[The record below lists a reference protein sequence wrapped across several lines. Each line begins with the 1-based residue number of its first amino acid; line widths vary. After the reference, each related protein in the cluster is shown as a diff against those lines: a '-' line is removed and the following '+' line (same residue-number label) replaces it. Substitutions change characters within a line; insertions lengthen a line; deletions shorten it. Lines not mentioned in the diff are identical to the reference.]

1 MFQSTT
7 GGAAGAAANAGKGL
21 TNFIAGT
28 KEATDAVEG
37 LNRAVSLADANVGKI
52 LGNLGKALASP
63 GTVLQD
69 TAKLQD
75 LSYKLARE
83 SMGNAHAIGDALTAT
98 MAEAT
103 YMTAEFGVSLD
114 DNLNLMK
121 QINEAM
127 QVNTLLTS
135 EQVTSMQVLAKN
147 AGVTSAEIVT
157 ITEGFATMGQ
167 GTDYAIEKIG
177 EMQEMARSYG
187 INVGQFM
194 KGIGQNIKM
203 LSSYNFKDGIE
214 GFSRMVA
221 KAQALRMDVSKTF
234 SMAEGLLEP
243 EKAIE
248 TAAGFQMLGGAV
260 GDLGD
265 PFKLLHMAQTDAE
278 GLQDSII
285 DMAESAAVFN
295 EKTGEFDIPVTEM
308 YRLREAAKLTGMD
321 YQTLTET
328 AIKSAERTKKLDMIG
343 GMGYD
348 EETAELI
355 ANMGEIKGGRVQ
367 IAMRAEDG
375 EGIEMV
381 DAANLTTDQ
390 LKQLAEQQ
398 NKENMSQEE
407 IARGQLSAL
416 ETLKG
421 AVDGSKAMT
430 VVLGT
435 KTQGVTDALDSAK
448 AYGQTLN
455 NELDKI
461 FSPENVADYGSS
473 LTAAI
478 KAGFENEDLNK
489 AFTQSTG
496 RMVGELVAGFENAP
510 TLMKQKLEEDNVFKD
525 MNFNEAIGNLMG
537 QIGAGI
543 NGLTTNMAQGI
554 IDTIASSLGLSD
566 AQKKILENEFKTVE
580 NTMDSFMT
588 VMNNVATYLVG
599 LGVDSLDDWIAGDPG
614 TGPGT
619 APPADDFIWRPGEP
633 VQHFNEDDL
642 LIGGTDLMGEQQNR
656 GYTDPNME
664 GLSNL
669 GNTLTSFVSSNLKQN
684 STETISTD
692 YDQMVSRAV
701 AIAQEKLTLPVTPET
716 TNSFDKISEMG
727 RMIESAITNNTNNK
741 VGGDVNLNVGG
752 KIDLS
757 VDGRNLPQNISS
769 EQLANEIVNNPNFT
783 SKLMAIFTDK
793 NNTYSV

>member
-1 MFQSTT
+1 MFQTT
-7 GGAAGAAANAGKGL
+7 PGSAAADAGKNLAG
-21 TNFIAGT
+21 FIAGT
-28 KEATDAVEG
+28 EKATDAVEG

-52 LGNLGKALASP
+52 LVNLGKALASP
-63 GTVLQD
+63 GTVLQE

-83 SMGNAHAIGDALTAT
+83 SMGNAHAVGDALNAT

-103 YMTAEFGVSLD
+103 YMTAEFGITLD

-121 QINEAM
+121 QINEVM

-135 EQVTSMQVLAKN
+135 EQITGMQVLAKN
-147 AGVTSAEIVT
+147 AGVTSAEIAT

-177 EMQEMARSYG
+177 EMQDMARSYG
-187 INVGQFM
+187 INVSQFM

-203 LSSYNFKDGIE
+203 LSSYNFKDGVE

-221 KAQALRMDVSKTF
+221 KAQALRIDVGKTF

-265 PFKLLHMAQTDAE
+265 PFKLLHMAQTDME
-278 GLQDSII
+278 GLQDSIVG
-285 DMAESAAVFN
+285 MAEGAAVFN

-321 YQTLTET
+321 YQTLAET

-348 EETAELI
+348 EETADLI

-367 IAMRAEDG
+367 IAMKTED
-375 EGIEMV
+375 ENNQEIIEMV
-381 DAANLTTDQ
+381 DAANLTSTQ
-390 LKQLAEQQ
+390 LEQLAKQQ
-398 NKENMSQEE
+398 NKENMSQED
-407 IARGQLSAL
+407 IARSQLSAL
-416 ETLKG
+416 ETLKS

-430 VVLGT
+430 VVMGT
-435 KTQGVTDALDSAK
+435 KTQGITDALDSAK

-455 NELDKI
+455 DELDKV

-473 LTAAI
+473 LTAAV

-496 RMVGELVAGFENAP
+496 RMVGELLAGFENAP
-510 TLMKQKLEEDNVFKD
+510 TLMKQKLEEENVFKD
-525 MNFNEAIGNLMG
+525 MNFNEAIGELMG

-543 NGLTTNMAQGI
+543 NGLTENMAQGI
-554 IDTIASSLGLSD
+554 IDTIATSLGLSD
-566 AQKKILENEFKTVE
+566 AQKTVLENEFKTVE
-580 NTMDSFMT
+580 TTMDSFMT
-588 VMNNVATYLVG
+588 VMNNVATFLVG
-599 LGVDSLDDWIAGDPG
+599 LGVDSLDDWIAGSPG
-614 TGPGT
+614 TNPGT

-656 GYTDPNME
+656 GYTDPNMG

-669 GNTLTSFVSSNLKQN
+669 SNTLTSFVSSNLGQN
-684 STETISTD
+684 ETESIDVDYNQTIGRVLD
-692 YDQMVSRAV
+692 
-701 AIAQEKLTLPVTPET
+701 IAQQKLETPVIPET
-716 TNSFDKISEMG
+716 TNSFEKINEIGKMVETV
-727 RMIESAITNNTNNK
+727 MTNNTNNG
-741 VGGDVNLNVGG
+741 VNGDLNLNVGG

-769 EQLANEIVNNPNFT
+769 EQLSNEIVNNPGFT

>member
-1 MFQSTT
+1 MFQTSNPSSGT
-7 GGAAGAAANAGKGL
+7 AGQFA
-21 TNFIAGT
+21 NFIAGT
-28 KEATDAVEG
+28 NDSKDAVEG
-37 LNRAVSLADANVGKI
+37 LNRAVSLADANIGKV
-52 LGNLGKALASP
+52 LSNLGKALASP
-63 GTVLQD
+63 GAVLQD

-103 YMTAEFGVSLD
+103 YMTAEFGISLD

-127 QVNTLLTS
+127 KVNTLLTS

-194 KGIGQNIKM
+194 KGIGQNIKV
-203 LSSYNFKDGIE
+203 LSSYNFKDGVE

-221 KAQALRMDVSKTF
+221 KAQALRIDVSKTF
-234 SMAEGLLEP
+234 SLAEGLLEP

-265 PFKLLHMAQTDAE
+265 PFKLLQMAQTDAE
-278 GLQDSII
+278 GLQDAIV
-285 DMAESAAVFN
+285 DMAEGAAVFN

-308 YRLREAAKLTGMD
+308 YRLREAAKLTGID

-375 EGIEMV
+375 EGVEMV

-398 NKENMSQEE
+398 NKENMSQED
-407 IARGQLSAL
+407 IARSQLSAL

-435 KTQGVTDALDSAK
+435 KTKGITDALDSAK
-448 AYGQTLN
+448 TYGQTLN
-455 NELDKI
+455 EELDKV
-461 FSPENVADYGSS
+461 FSPENIADYGSS
-473 LTAAI
+473 LTNAI
-478 KAGFENEDLNK
+478 AAGFDNTDLNDMFK
-489 AFTQSTG
+489 QTTG
-496 RMVGELVAGFENAP
+496 NMVGQLIAGFENAP
-510 TLMKQKLEEDNVFKD
+510 ELLKQKLEDDNVYKD
-525 MNFNEAIGNLMG
+525 IDFTDAIGNLMG
-537 QIGAGI
+537 SIGAGI
-543 NGLTTNMAQGI
+543 NGVTAGMKDELAAG
-554 IDTIASSLGLSD
+554 IASAIGVPLSAVTASFD
-566 AQKKILENEFKTVE
+566 TAGGAIEDFGAIL
-580 NTMDSFMT
+580 
-588 VMNNVATYLVG
+588 NVFAGTAVARAGAT
-599 LGVDSLDDWIAGDPG
+599 LDEWIAGDPG
-614 TGPGT
+614 TNPGT
-619 APPADDFIWRPGEP
+619 SLPAAPGASDFIWRPGEP
-633 VQHFNEDDL
+633 IQKFREDDI
-642 LIGGTDLMGEQQNR
+642 LIGGTNLMGEDNTNE
-656 GYTDPNME
+656 YNDPSIDA
-664 GLSNL
+664 LSNL
-669 GNTLTSFVSSNLKQN
+669 GNTLSNVVTSNLNQQ
-684 STETISTD
+684 TEIPD
-692 YDQMVSRAV
+692 YDMMLNRVIS
-701 AIAQEKLTLPVTPET
+701 IAEKRIETPITPET
-716 TNSFDKISEMG
+716 TNPFEKIDEIG
-727 RMIESAITNNTNNK
+727 RMIGSVITNNTNNP
-741 VGGDVNLNVGG
+741 VNGDVKLNVEG

-783 SKLMAIFTDK
+783 SKLMSIFTDK

>member
-1 MFQSTT
+1 MFQTTPGST
-7 GGAAGAAANAGKGL
+7 AANAGKNL

-63 GTVLQD
+63 GTVLQE

-83 SMGNAHAIGDALTAT
+83 SMGNAHAIGDALNST

-121 QINEAM
+121 QINEVM

-135 EQVTSMQVLAKN
+135 EQITGMQVLAKN

-285 DMAESAAVFN
+285 DMAESATVFN

-348 EETAELI
+348 EETADLI

-367 IAMRAEDG
+367 IAMKAEDDNG
-375 EGIEMV
+375 QEIIKMV
-381 DAANLTTDQ
+381 DAANLTSTQ
-390 LKQLAEQQ
+390 LEQLAKQQ
-398 NKENMSQEE
+398 NKENMSQED

-430 VVLGT
+430 VVMGT
-435 KTQGVTDALDSAK
+435 KTKGVTDALDSAK

-455 NELDKI
+455 EELDKV
-461 FSPENVADYGSS
+461 FSPENISDYGSS

-496 RMVGELVAGFENAP
+496 RMVGELISSFENAP

-543 NGLTTNMAQGI
+543 NGLTAGAAQGL
-554 IDTIASSLGLSD
+554 IDTIVSSLGLND
-566 AQKKILENEFKTVE
+566 AQKTALENNFKTVE
-580 NTMDSFMT
+580 NTMDSFTT
-588 VMNNVATYLVG
+588 VMSNVATFLVG

-619 APPADDFIWRPGEP
+619 APTASDFIWRPGEP
-633 VQHFNEDDL
+633 VQHFDEDDL
-642 LIGGTDLMGEQQNR
+642 LIGGTDLMGEKQER
-656 GYTDPNME
+656 GYNDPNME
-664 GLSNL
+664 GLTNL
-669 GNTLTSFVSSNLKQN
+669 GNTLTSFVSSNINQN
-684 STETISTD
+684 KTESVSVD
-692 YDQMVSRAV
+692 YDQMVGRAV
-701 AIAQEKLTLPVTPET
+701 AMAQEKLTVPVIPET
-716 TNSFDKISEMG
+716 TNSFEKISEMG

-783 SKLMAIFTDK
+783 SKLMTIFTDK

>member
-1 MFQSTT
+1 MFQTNT
-7 GGAAGAAANAGKGL
+7 GGVGGAVAGAGKELG
-21 TNFIAGT
+21 NFLAGT

-37 LNRAVSLADANVGKI
+37 LNRAVSIADANVGKI
-52 LGNLGKALASP
+52 LVNLGKALASP
-63 GTVLQD
+63 GAVLQD

-147 AGVTSAEIVT
+147 AGVTSAEIVK

-167 GTDYAIEKIG
+167 GTDYAVEKIG
-177 EMQEMARSYG
+177 EMQDMARSYG

-203 LSSYNFKDGIE
+203 LSSYNFKDGVE

-234 SMAEGLLEP
+234 AMAEGLLDP

-248 TAAGFQMLGGAV
+248 TAANFQMLGGAV

-265 PFKLLHMAQTDAE
+265 PFKLLHMAQTDIE
-278 GLQDSII
+278 GLQDSIV
-285 DMAESAAVFN
+285 DMAEGAAVFN

-308 YRLREAAKLTGMD
+308 YRLREAAKLTNMD

-328 AIKSAERTKKLDMIG
+328 AIKSAEKTKKLDMIG

-348 EETAELI
+348 EKTAELI

-367 IAMRAEDG
+367 IAMKAEDENG
-375 EGIEMV
+375 QEIIKMV
-381 DAANLTTDQ
+381 DAANLTSEQ
-390 LKQLAEQQ
+390 LKQLSKQQ
-398 NKENMSQEE
+398 NEENMSQED

-416 ETLKG
+416 ETLKA

-430 VVLGT
+430 VVMGT
-435 KTQGVTDALDSAK
+435 KTKGITDALDAGKS
-448 AYGQTLN
+448 YGQTLSD
-455 NELDKI
+455 ELDKV
-461 FSPENVADYGSS
+461 FSPENIADYGSS

-478 KAGFENEDLNK
+478 EAGFDNDDLNDLFK
-489 AFTQSTG
+489 ETTG
-496 RMVGELVAGFENAP
+496 NMVGQLIAGFDKAP
-510 TLMKQKLEEDNVFKD
+510 ELLKQKLDDENVYKD
-525 MNFNEAIGNLMG
+525 MNFTEAVSNILGS
-537 QIGAGI
+537 IGAGI
-543 NGLTTNMAQGI
+543 NGATAGMKDELAASISGAFGIPLDVVKKQLDTAGTAITDFGTLVSIFAKTLTGKAS
-554 IDTIASSLGLSD
+554 DT
-566 AQKKILENEFKTVE
+566 
-580 NTMDSFMT
+580 
-588 VMNNVATYLVG
+588 
-599 LGVDSLDDWIAGDPG
+599 LDDWIAGDPG
-614 TGPGT
+614 TAPGT
-619 APPADDFIWRPGEP
+619 SRPANDFIWRPGEP

-642 LIGGTDLMGEQQNR
+642 LIGGTNLMGEGQN
-656 GYTDPNME
+656 
-664 GLSNL
+664 
-669 GNTLTSFVSSNLKQN
+669 
-684 STETISTD
+684 TD
-692 YDQMVSRAV
+692 YGQMVSQVLDA
-701 AIAQEKLTLPVTPET
+701 AQEKLATLVTPES
-716 TNSFDKISEMG
+716 TNTFKKLSEMG
-727 RMIESAITNNTNNK
+727 RMIENVAVNGGNGKI
-741 VGGDVNLNVGG
+741 GGDVNLNVGG

-783 SKLMAIFTDK
+783 SKLMSIFTDK

>member
-1 MFQSTT
+1 MFQTTT
-7 GGAAGAAANAGKGL
+7 GGVAGAAANAGKGL
-21 TNFIAGT
+21 TEFIAGT

-37 LNRAVSLADANVGKI
+37 LNRAVSLTDANVGKI
-52 LGNLGKALASP
+52 LVNLGKALASP
-63 GTVLQD
+63 GAVLQD

-103 YMTAEFGVSLD
+103 YLTAEFGVSLD

-127 QVNTLLTS
+127 KVNSLLTS

-203 LSSYNFKDGIE
+203 LSSYNFKDGVE

-221 KAQALRMDVSKTF
+221 KAQALRLDVSKTF

-265 PFKLLHMAQTDAE
+265 PFKLLHMAQTDIE
-278 GLQDSII
+278 GLQDSIV
-285 DMAESAAVFN
+285 DMAEGAAVFN

-321 YQTLTET
+321 YQTLAET
-328 AIKSAERTKKLDMIG
+328 AIKSAEKTKKLDMIG

-416 ETLKG
+416 ETLKA

-430 VVLGT
+430 VVMGT
-435 KTQGVTDALDSAK
+435 KTQGITDALDAGK
-448 AYGQTLN
+448 AYGQTLSD
-455 NELDKI
+455 ELDKV
-461 FSPENVADYGSS
+461 FSPENIADYGSS

-478 KAGFENEDLNK
+478 KAGFDNDDLNDL
-489 AFTQSTG
+489 FTETTG
-496 RMVGELVAGFENAP
+496 NMVGQLIAGFDKAP
-510 TLMKQKLEEDNVFKD
+510 ALLKQKLDDENVYKD
-525 MNFNEAIGNLMG
+525 MNFTEAVSNILGS
-537 QIGAGI
+537 IGAGI
-543 NGLTTNMAQGI
+543 NGATEGMKDELAASISSAFGLPLDTVKKQLDTAGTAITDFATLVSIFAKTLTGKAS
-554 IDTIASSLGLSD
+554 DT
-566 AQKKILENEFKTVE
+566 
-580 NTMDSFMT
+580 
-588 VMNNVATYLVG
+588 
-599 LGVDSLDDWIAGDPG
+599 LDDWIAGDPG
-614 TGPGT
+614 TAPGT
-619 APPADDFIWRPGEP
+619 APEEKDFILRPGMDP
-633 VQHFNEDDL
+633 ISFNKDDL
-642 LIGGTDLMGEQQNR
+642 LIGGTDLFGEKQDK
-656 GYTDPNME
+656 GYSDPNME

-669 GNTLTSFVSSNLKQN
+669 GNTLTSFVSNNLKQN
-684 STETISTD
+684 NTENISID
-692 YDQMVSRAV
+692 YDQMVNRAV
-701 AIAQEKLTLPVTPET
+701 AMAQDKLTVPVTPES
-716 TNSFDKISEMG
+716 TNMFDKISEMG
-727 RMIESAITNNTNNK
+727 RMIETAITNNTNNN
-741 VGGDVNLNVGG
+741 VVGDVNLNVGG

-769 EQLANEIVNNPNFT
+769 EQLANEIVKNPEFT
-783 SKLMAIFTDK
+783 SKLKNIFNNK
-793 NNTYSV
+793 NNRYSD